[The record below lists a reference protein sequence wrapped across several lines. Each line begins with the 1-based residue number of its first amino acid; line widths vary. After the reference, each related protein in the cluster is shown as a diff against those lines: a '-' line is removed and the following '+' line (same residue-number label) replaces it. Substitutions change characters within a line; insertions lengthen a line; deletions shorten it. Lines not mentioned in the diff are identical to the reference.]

1 MLKYV
6 HVVTPAHASLAP
18 CLLRYAPT
26 KCWAEALNGPRDW
39 RQLSICHAP
48 DVFPQDL
55 ATVSATLPPFQIT
68 NGHLLF
74 FLSVYF
80 FLLSCFSCKKF
91 RFILV
96 QISLAFQS
104 FHMLAY
110 VLLCFHDPDPILWSQ
125 CRCHRLSAS
134 RLGQLLH
141 HRGTCQW
148 CNGTDVVSNL
158 VLHFLHLIRQSRRNE
173 AQLNF

>member
-6 HVVTPAHASLAP
+6 HVVTPGHASLAP

-26 KCWAEALNGPRDW
+26 RCWAEALNGPRDW

-74 FLSVYF
+74 FLYICI
-80 FLLSCFSCKKF
+80 FLSALLFSCKKF

-96 QISLAFQS
+96 QISLA

-110 VLLCFHDPDPILWSQ
+110 VLLCFHDPDPILWS
-125 CRCHRLSAS
+125 HRLSAS

-141 HRGTCQW
+141 HRGTGQW

-158 VLHFLHLIRQSRRNE
+158 VLHFLHLIWQSRRNE
-173 AQLNF
+173 AQLNG